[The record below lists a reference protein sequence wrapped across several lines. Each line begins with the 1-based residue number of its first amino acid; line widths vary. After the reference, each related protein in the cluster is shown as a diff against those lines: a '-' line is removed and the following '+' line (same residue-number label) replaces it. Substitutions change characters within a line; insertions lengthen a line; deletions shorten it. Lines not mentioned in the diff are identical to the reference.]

1 MEFIEALIKL
11 IVDNG
16 IGVACVIYIMYF
28 NSTTMKEITNTL
40 VEVQKQLVAID
51 AKLDKKSTKKKDDE

>member
-1 MEFIEALIKL
+1 MELFEEIIKL

-40 VEVQKQLVAID
+40 LEMQKQLVAINT
-51 AKLDKKSTKKKDDE
+51 KLGLTKKVEN

>member
-1 MEFIEALIKL
+1 MELFEEIIKL

-16 IGVACVIYIMYF
+16 IGVACVVYIMYF

-40 VEVQKQLVAID
+40 LEMQKQLVAINT
-51 AKLDKKSTKKKDDE
+51 KLGLTKKGIDN

>member
-1 MEFIEALIKL
+1 MELFEEIIKL

-16 IGVACVIYIMYF
+16 IGVACVVYIMYF

-40 VEVQKQLVAID
+40 LEMQKQLVAINTKLGL
-51 AKLDKKSTKKKDDE
+51 AKKVDN

>member
-1 MEFIEALIKL
+1 MELFEEIIKL

-16 IGVACVIYIMYF
+16 IGVACVVYIMYF

-40 VEVQKQLVAID
+40 VEMQKQLVAINTKLGL
-51 AKLDKKSTKKKDDE
+51 AKKVDN

>member
-1 MEFIEALIKL
+1 MEIFEELIKL

-40 VEVQKQLVAID
+40 LEMQKQLVAINT
-51 AKLDKKSTKKKDDE
+51 KLGLSKKEDK

>member
-1 MEFIEALIKL
+1 MELFEEIIKL

-40 VEVQKQLVAID
+40 LEMQKQLVAINT
-51 AKLDKKSTKKKDDE
+51 KLGLSKKVDN

>member
-1 MEFIEALIKL
+1 MELFEEIIKL

-28 NSTTMKEITNTL
+28 NSSTMKEITNTL
-40 VEVQKQLVAID
+40 LEMQKQLVAINTKLGL
-51 AKLDKKSTKKKDDE
+51 AKKVDN

>member
-1 MEFIEALIKL
+1 MELFEEIIKL

-16 IGVACVIYIMYF
+16 IGVACVVYIMYF

-40 VEVQKQLVAID
+40 LEMQKQLVAINTKLGL
-51 AKLDKKSTKKKDDE
+51 AKKVDK

>member
-1 MEFIEALIKL
+1 MELFEEITKL

-16 IGVACVIYIMYF
+16 IGIACVVYIMYF

-40 VEVQKQLVAID
+40 LEMQKQLVAINT
-51 AKLDKKSTKKKDDE
+51 KLGLTKKVDS

>member
-1 MEFIEALIKL
+1 MELFEEIIKL

-16 IGVACVIYIMYF
+16 IGVACVVYIMYF

-40 VEVQKQLVAID
+40 LEMQKQLVAINT
-51 AKLDKKSTKKKDDE
+51 KLGLTKKVDN

>member
-1 MEFIEALIKL
+1 MELFEEIIKL

-16 IGVACVIYIMYF
+16 IGVACVVYIMYF

-40 VEVQKQLVAID
+40 IEMQKQLVAINT
-51 AKLDKKSTKKKDDE
+51 KLGLTKKVDK

>member
-1 MEFIEALIKL
+1 MELFEEIIKL

-16 IGVACVIYIMYF
+16 IGVACVVYIMYF

-40 VEVQKQLVAID
+40 LEMQKQLVAINT
-51 AKLDKKSTKKKDDE
+51 KLGLDKKVDN

>member
-1 MEFIEALIKL
+1 MELFEEIIKL

-16 IGVACVIYIMYF
+16 IGVACVVYIMYF

-40 VEVQKQLVAID
+40 LEMQKQLVAINT
-51 AKLDKKSTKKKDDE
+51 KLGLSKKEDK